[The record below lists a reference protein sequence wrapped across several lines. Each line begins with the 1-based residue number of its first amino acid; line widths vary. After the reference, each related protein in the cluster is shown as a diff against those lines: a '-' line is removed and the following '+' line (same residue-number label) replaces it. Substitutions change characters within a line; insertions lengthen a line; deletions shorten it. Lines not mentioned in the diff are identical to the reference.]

1 MWRSLHIA
9 CAACDSAGERAD
21 TFVSGP
27 RRKLVRGILVNL
39 MNFRFPHLNLEAEPG
54 VPYADT
60 PPESIRQSQPS
71 QPSQQFQS
79 CNSRGASSHPST
91 ADFRSRASSESQVSA
106 PRGGADAGGSDRGS
120 VASSTRR
127 PAAELRSRAELRS
140 DTSES
145 ARPSPAEA
153 SRSRQGWDGAAW
165 WRNYAHAPASKGRG
179 RRASSDYDQ
188 RSSSYYSEPRSGQTH
203 GRWYASSR
211 AGSEWSEEGA
221 ARDRE
226 RTRDSRSDCQS
237 QSSRRW

>member
-1 MWRSLHIA
+1 
-9 CAACDSAGERAD
+9 
-21 TFVSGP
+21 
-27 RRKLVRGILVNL
+27 
-39 MNFRFPHLNLEAEPG
+39 MNFRFPHLALEAEPG
-54 VPYADT
+54 VPYA
-60 PPESIRQSQPS
+60 ESIRQSQPS

-120 VASSTRR
+120 VASSARR

-145 ARPSPAEA
+145 ARPPPAEA
-153 SRSRQGWDGAAW
+153 PRSQRWDGGAW
-165 WRNYAHAPASKGRG
+165 FKNANAPASKGRG
-179 RRASSDYDQ
+179 RRVSSDYDQ

-203 GRWYASSR
+203 GRWHASSR
-211 AGSEWSEEGA
+211 AGSAWSEDGA

-226 RTRDSRSDCQS
+226 RTRDSRSDCHS